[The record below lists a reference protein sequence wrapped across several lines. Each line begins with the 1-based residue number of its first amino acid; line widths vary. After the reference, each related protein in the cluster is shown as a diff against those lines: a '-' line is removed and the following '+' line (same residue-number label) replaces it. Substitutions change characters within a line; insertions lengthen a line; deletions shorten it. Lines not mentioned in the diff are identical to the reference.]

1 MTFTLFRIYS
11 IRAATGLIALSALT
25 LSGCAAGNQTDS
37 ETTTVRIGDLNT
49 ANTLTAGQANDVIAD
64 SLDEHG
70 YEVSWHGPFMAF
82 APAAEA
88 AAADQ
93 IDVSSG
99 GTTNFF
105 TALASGEEI
114 VLFGLET
121 NTQGILATKESGIT
135 DIEDLPGAR
144 VATGR
149 GGTGEYL
156 LNRAL
161 EHADI
166 DPETVEFVN
175 VTPEDAATAFEAGD
189 VDAWATYDQYFAT
202 AELREGTTVIAPGE
216 EINSLNRSFHW
227 VTRDFYEEHPE
238 AVAALAE
245 GLERSSNAVTE
256 NPDLLLELY
265 RDLGAREQ
273 VLDRLAAYDVPS
285 FQTANAEMVEELET
299 LGAELVE
306 YGMIDEVPE
315 IEAHIATEFSE

>member
-1 MTFTLFRIYS
+1 MTS
-11 IRAATGLIALSALT
+11 IQSRKYLIRSASLIVLGALA
-25 LSGCAAGNQTDS
+25 LSGCAAGDQAGTES
-37 ETTTVRIGDLNT
+37 TVRIGALNT

-64 SLDEHG
+64 ALDEQG
-70 YEVSWHGPFMAF
+70 YEVSWQGPFMAF

-105 TALASGEEI
+105 TALASDTEI
-114 VLFGLET
+114 VLIGLET
-121 NTQGILATKESGIT
+121 NTQGILATKESGIA
-135 DIEDLPGAR
+135 DIEDLEGAR

-161 EHADI
+161 DHADI
-166 DPETVEFVN
+166 DPATVEFIN

-202 AELREGTTVIAPGE
+202 AQLREGTTLVASGE
-216 EINSLNRSFHW
+216 EIESLNRSFHW
-227 VTRDFYEEHPE
+227 VTKDFYEEHPD

-245 GLERSSNAVTE
+245 GLEHSSNAVTE
-256 NPDLLLELY
+256 NPELILDLY
-265 RDLGAREQ
+265 RDLGAGEQ
-273 VLDRLAAYDVPS
+273 VLARLATHDAPA

-306 YGMIDEVPE
+306 YDMIDQVPE
-315 IEAHIATEFSE
+315 LEPHIAFQE